1 MGGKVRGL
9 AILGSTGSIGLQT
22 LDVVRAFPEDFSVV
36 GLAAGYN
43 LELLAQEAAEF
54 RPKVVSCQGPNA
66 ISSSLLPTGCRMV
79 SPEEVSAHAAVD
91 LVMAA
96 SVGKAGL
103 RPIMAAIDAGKTVA
117 LANKEPL
124 VMAGEIVMSEARRLG
139 VDILPVD
146 SEPSAIWQCM
156 RGEERNVS
164 KVVITASGGPF
175 RRRPPAELASV
186 TPEEAL
192 RHPTWRMGRKITVDS
207 ATLMNKGFEVIEA
220 HWLFD
225 LPWEKIEVVVH
236 PQSIIHAMV
245 EFADGS
251 VKAQLSPPDMR
262 LPIQHALHYPQRLE
276 NESLPR
282 FNPVETGAL
291 TFEALD
297 EARYP
302 CFTLALEAG
311 KKGGTYPA
319 VLGAADEI
327 AVELF
332 LAGSIGFTD
341 IPRLVEGV
349 LSGHQSVSN
358 PGLEEV
364 FEADDWARRTAYA
377 WAK

>member
-1 MGGKVRGL
+1 
-9 AILGSTGSIGLQT
+9 

-43 LELLAQEAAEF
+43 LELLAREAAEF
-54 RPKVVSCQGPNA
+54 RPSVVSCQGPNE
-66 ISSSLLPTGCRMV
+66 ISASLLPAGCHMV
-79 SPEEVSAHAAVD
+79 SPEEVSSHADVD

-124 VMAGEIVMSEARRLG
+124 VMAGGIVMSEARRKG

-156 RGEERNVS
+156 RGEEEDVA
-164 KVVITASGGPF
+164 KVVITASGGAF
-175 RRRPPAELASV
+175 LRRHPSELASV

-192 RHPTWRMGRKITVDS
+192 QHPTWRMGRKITVDS

-220 HWLFD
+220 HWLFN

-236 PQSIIHAMV
+236 PQSVIHAMV

-262 LPIQHALHYPQRLE
+262 LPIQYALFYPHRAK
-276 NESLPR
+276 NEALPR

-311 KKGGTYPA
+311 KKDGTYPA
-319 VLGAADEI
+319 VLGAADEV

-332 LAGSIGFTD
+332 LAGVIGFTD

-358 PGLEEV
+358 PSLEEV